1 MKNDQFDEC
10 HIMIVWL
17 DAHIGQQ
24 DNCRALKDKF
34 RELTNSFRVA
44 STVEECRSFLPQI
57 KDRKVFFIIQG
68 SLSEAIVPDIE
79 QIIPDEMEPV
89 VYLFCLDRAK
99 YANFGLEHDCI
110 LQGQIFDHQDDLL
123 GKLTTDLNEYAC
135 KRIVDRARQKLFS
148 EFTKTFIQGVSYG
161 FKIFN
166 SPIVAVEN

>member
-1 MKNDQFDEC
+1 
-10 HIMIVWL
+10 MIVWL

-89 VYLFCLDRAK
+89 VYLFCFDTPK
-99 YANFGLEHDCI
+99 YVGFGLEHPCI
-110 LQGQIFDHQDDLL
+110 IDRGQIFDHQDDLL
-123 GKLTTDLNEYAC
+123 EKLTSDLNKYAC
-135 KRIVDRARQKLFS
+135 KIITDRACQKLFS
-148 EFTKTFIQGVSYG
+148 QFTKTFIQGVSYG

-166 SPIVAVEN
+166 SPIVAVQN

>member
-1 MKNDQFDEC
+1 
-10 HIMIVWL
+10 MIVWL
-17 DAHIGQQ
+17 DDHIGQQ

-34 RELTNSFRVA
+34 RELTNSFRVT

-166 SPIVAVEN
+166 SPIVAVQN

>member
-1 MKNDQFDEC
+1 
-10 HIMIVWL
+10 MIVWL

-68 SLSEAIVPDIE
+68 SLSKAIVPDIE

-89 VYLFCLDRAK
+89 VYLFCFDTPR
-99 YANFGLEHDCI
+99 YVEFGLEHPCI
-110 LQGQIFDHQDDLL
+110 LDRGQIFDHQDDLL
-123 GKLTTDLNEYAC
+123 EKLTSDLNKYAC
-135 KRIVDRARQKLFS
+135 KIITDRACQKLFS
-148 EFTKTFIQGVSYG
+148 QFTKTFIQGVSYG

-166 SPIVAVEN
+166 SPIVAVQN

>member
-1 MKNDQFDEC
+1 
-10 HIMIVWL
+10 MIVWL
-17 DAHIGQQ
+17 DDHIGQQ

-34 RELTNSFRVA
+34 RELTNSFRVT

-89 VYLFCLDRAK
+89 VYLFCFDVPNYVEFALKHPCIIDR
-99 YANFGLEHDCI
+99 
-110 LQGQIFDHQDDLL
+110 GQIFDHQDDLL

-166 SPIVAVEN
+166 SPIVTVQN

>member
-1 MKNDQFDEC
+1 
-10 HIMIVWL
+10 MIVWL

-44 STVEECRSFLPQI
+44 STVEECRSFLPEI

-68 SLSEAIVPDIE
+68 SLSGAIVPDIE

-89 VYLFCLDRAK
+89 VYLFCFDRAK
-99 YANFGLEHDCI
+99 YVEFGLEHPCI
-110 LQGQIFDHQDDLL
+110 IDRGHIFNHQDYLL
-123 GKLTTDLNEYAC
+123 EKLTSDLNKYAC
-135 KRIVDRARQKLFS
+135 KKITDRACQKLFS

-166 SPIVAVEN
+166 SPVIAVEN

>member
-1 MKNDQFDEC
+1 
-10 HIMIVWL
+10 MIVWL

-68 SLSEAIVPDIE
+68 SLSKAIVPDIE

-89 VYLFCLDRAK
+89 VYLFCFDTPK
-99 YANFGLEHDCI
+99 YVGFGLEHPCI
-110 LQGQIFDHQDDLL
+110 LDRGQIFDHQDDLL
-123 GKLTTDLNEYAC
+123 EKLTSDLNKYAC
-135 KRIVDRARQKLFS
+135 KIITDRACQKLFS
-148 EFTKTFIQGVSYG
+148 QFTKTFIQGVSYG

-166 SPIVAVEN
+166 SPIVAVQN